1 MIPHPPRFTR
11 TYTLLPYTTLFRS
24 AAQQDDGRNDN
35 RDLHGRDSRGSPA
48 LSSSSS
54 APRGF
59 TRNSCSMATK
69 NRGTKKMARKVAVS
83 MPPITLV
90 PMAFWLPEPAL
101 DASASGRS
109 EEHTSELQSLMRI
122 SYAVYC

>member
-1 MIPHPPRFTR
+1 MRISDWSSDVCSSDLRDRALTGEGLVISR
-11 TYTLLPYTTLFRS
+11 TTGPCGADGRCRAQVIRDQRA

-59 TRNSCSMATK
+59 TRNSCSMTTK
-69 NRGTKKMARKVAVS
+69 NRGTKKMARKVS
-83 MPPITLV
+83 
-90 PMAFWLPEPAL
+90 
-101 DASASGRS
+101 S
-109 EEHTSELQSLMRI
+109 EEHTSELKTLMRT
-122 SYAVYC
+122 S